1 MRKLREH
8 AAEISEISRNLLG
21 LETYLQLCG
30 NRELKLEN
38 CRKVLEYNEIR
49 IVVQTTELILEI
61 WGRNLEAD
69 SRTPECLWIHG
80 EIQSISLTLKGGR
93 HGTAAAR

>member
-8 AAEISEISRNLLG
+8 AAEISRNLLG

-30 NRELKLEN
+30 NQELKLEN

-61 WGRNLEAD
+61 WGAIWRQTA
-69 SRTPECLWIHG
+69 
-80 EIQSISLTLKGGR
+80 GR
-93 HGTAAAR
+93 RSACGFTGKSSQFP

>member
-8 AAEISEISRNLLG
+8 AAEISRNLLG

-69 SRTPECLWIHG
+69 SRTPECRWIHG
-80 EIQSISLTLKGGR
+80 EIQSISLTPKGGR

>member
-8 AAEISEISRNLLG
+8 AAEISRNLLG

-61 WGRNLEAD
+61 WGQAWNGSGTVIFRSLQAAV
-69 SRTPECLWIHG
+69 S
-80 EIQSISLTLKGGR
+80 SIR
-93 HGTAAAR
+93 F